1 MPEVSQNLANI
12 RNAIT
17 LKQMSTIYSRRDIL
31 RSVKRVVIKI
41 GSSALTAKEGLHSDL
56 IHALSE
62 DISRLMKKRGLE
74 IILVSSG
81 AIASGIKKM
90 GFSQRP
96 QSISQ
101 QQAAAAI
108 GQSALMHVYEES
120 FKKHGQKVAQI
131 LVTRDDLTNRKRY
144 LNTRNTLFTLLDW
157 KVIPIINENDTV
169 VVDEIKFGD
178 NDNLSVMIA
187 NLIGAHLV
195 INLTNIDG
203 LYNNDQ
209 RLNRDGQCISLVKK
223 VTAKLEKKASSIPG
237 PLGKGGM
244 ESKVKAAKQAALRG
258 IPTIIANG
266 LKRHVINTI
275 FEAKEVGTLFLP
287 QPIPI
292 QSRKH
297 WIAFTKS
304 PKGAIVVDEGAE
316 AALRKKGKSLL
327 PSGIVAMSGKFNVG
341 NSVLILNMREENIA
355 VGLVNYQSSEV
366 EKIMGLKSSEIE
378 KILGYKHDD
387 EIVHKDNLVLMDRV

>member
-1 MPEVSQNLANI
+1 
-12 RNAIT
+12 
-17 LKQMSTIYSRRDIL
+17 MSTTYSRRDIL

-41 GSSALTAKEGLHSDL
+41 GSGALTTKEGLHRDL
-56 IHALSE
+56 IYALCE
-62 DISRLMKKRGLE
+62 DISRLMKKRGME

-108 GQSALMHVYEES
+108 GQSTLMHVYEES
-120 FKKHGQKVAQI
+120 FKKHGRKVAQI

-144 LNTRNTLFTLLDW
+144 LNTRNTLFTLLNW

-178 NDNLSVMIA
+178 NDNLSAMIA
-187 NLIGAHLV
+187 NLTGAHLV

-203 LYNNDQ
+203 LYNDDP
-209 RLNRDGQCISLVKK
+209 RLSRDAQCISLVEK
-223 VTAKLEKKASSIPG
+223 VTSKLEKKASSIPG
-237 PLGKGGM
+237 ALGKGGM

-266 LKRHVINTI
+266 LTKHVINTI
-275 FEAKEVGTLFLP
+275 FEGKDVGTLFLP
-287 QPIPI
+287 QQIPMR
-292 QSRKH
+292 SRKH

-304 PKGAIVVDEGAE
+304 PKGKIVVDEGAE
-316 AALRKKGKSLL
+316 AALIKKGKSLL
-327 PSGIVAMSGKFNVG
+327 PSGIVAMSGKFNIG
-341 NSVLILNMREENIA
+341 NSVLILNWREKKIA
-355 VGLVNYQSSEV
+355 VGLVNYQSPEI
-366 EKIMGLKSSEIE
+366 EKIMGHKSSEIE

-387 EIVHKDNLVLMDRV
+387 EIIHKDNLVLMDGV